1 MNSAESNLSVEL
13 IRWTF
18 SVTPEHRVE
27 IETHLL
33 DLGLEVQARGED
45 TLVVTWDEPEGGID
59 ELIEELWAINGEP
72 FEVTHEEFHRVNM
85 LVYQPE
91 ETVGTRPRRPSPDRQ
106 AGEPELTRPGPGALR
121 SRFAPENRGAIGS
134 PVQRRIG
141 RSRRSR
147 SSVAGSIPRPGR
159 SSRRGRPGV

>member
-1 MNSAESNLSVEL
+1 MRIKEDYTVNPADNSLSVEL

-45 TLVVTWDEPEGGID
+45 TLIVTWDEPEGGVD

-91 ETVGTRPRRPSPDRQ
+91 EVGGD
-106 AGEPELTRPGPGALR
+106 AEKA
-121 SRFAPENRGAIGS
+121 
-134 PVQRRIG
+134 
-141 RSRRSR
+141 
-147 SSVAGSIPRPGR
+147 VA
-159 SSRRGRPGV
+159 

>member
-1 MNSAESNLSVEL
+1 MFEIYKYYCQCNRISEPVRGCVLLDHRTILRLSSRSPAGRPIAKDDSRITRFKEEQTVNPADNSLSVEL

-45 TLVVTWDEPEGGID
+45 TLTVTWDEPEGGVD

-91 ETVGTRPRRPSPDRQ
+91 EVGGD
-106 AGEPELTRPGPGALR
+106 AEKA
-121 SRFAPENRGAIGS
+121 
-134 PVQRRIG
+134 
-141 RSRRSR
+141 
-147 SSVAGSIPRPGR
+147 VA
-159 SSRRGRPGV
+159 

>member
-1 MNSAESNLSVEL
+1 MNSAENSLSVEL

-45 TLVVTWDEPEGGID
+45 TLTVTWDEPEGGID

-72 FEVTHEEFHRVNM
+72 FEVTHEEFHRVNI

-91 ETVGTRPRRPSPDRQ
+91 ETT
-106 AGEPELTRPGPGALR
+106 GESERA
-121 SRFAPENRGAIGS
+121 
-134 PVQRRIG
+134 
-141 RSRRSR
+141 
-147 SSVAGSIPRPGR
+147 VA
-159 SSRRGRPGV
+159 

>member
-1 MNSAESNLSVEL
+1 MSFKEDQTVNPVQNNLSVEL

-45 TLVVTWDEPEGGID
+45 TLTVTWDEPEGGID

-72 FEVTHEEFHRVNM
+72 FEVTHEEFHRVNL

-91 ETVGTRPRRPSPDRQ
+91 EA
-106 AGEPELTRPGPGALR
+106 AGDPERA
-121 SRFAPENRGAIGS
+121 
-134 PVQRRIG
+134 
-141 RSRRSR
+141 
-147 SSVAGSIPRPGR
+147 VA
-159 SSRRGRPGV
+159 

>member
-1 MNSAESNLSVEL
+1 MRFKEDQTVNPADNTLSVEL

-45 TLVVTWDEPEGGID
+45 TLIVTWDEPEGGID

-72 FEVTHEEFHRVNM
+72 FDVTHEEFHRVNM

-91 ETVGTRPRRPSPDRQ
+91 EVGGD
-106 AGEPELTRPGPGALR
+106 AEKA
-121 SRFAPENRGAIGS
+121 
-134 PVQRRIG
+134 
-141 RSRRSR
+141 
-147 SSVAGSIPRPGR
+147 VA
-159 SSRRGRPGV
+159 